1 MSKLGNVPHRYAR
14 YAEIMF
20 YEDASGL
27 QTFKYGKLG
36 ELTENIRTFALPFES
51 RTYTFKMQY
60 EYDSWNRIQR
70 MTYPDGEVVTYGYN
84 LGGLLERVSGRAVRQ
99 NVAVVHPDPERSG
112 GQTPTPEP
120 TVAYNYPYIDS
131 IAYNK
136 FEQKD
141 TVWYGNGT
149 RVAYAYDSLQRLL
162 HLRSYEGHDS
172 LMQDIAYT
180 YDAAGNIQGIQNT
193 AAALPNGLGGAY
205 RNTYKYDDLYRLSEA
220 NCQGTIVEMSYH
232 ANGRIH
238 RKTVKRPIT
247 AQLDVREAYMVTSND
262 YAYNINQPNT
272 LKGVRSYTY
281 HSNSSNQTV
290 EADSWFRWD
299 GCGNMVFHEDV
310 PGNLSRNMVW
320 TEENRLLL
328 VADNSHLSL
337 YLYDAGGER
346 AYKLTGDYHLQNTNG
361 QWFENYTLTTPTLY
375 ASPYLVANRQ
385 GYTKHYY
392 AGSERIVSKI
402 GGGGLR
408 GTDVLANVSSVNTLW
423 DEVVA
428 QTSLGGR
435 IRPQNPQMNLMQGL
449 YDWQD
454 SVQPENDCY
463 WYHPDHLGSA
473 SWVTDADG
481 SAVQHLEYLP
491 WGEDFVDQR
500 LNSFDGVRYT
510 FSAKEK
516 DTETG
521 YSYFGARYYSSDLSI
536 WLSVD
541 PMAAKYPSLSPY
553 VYCANNPVKLV
564 DPNGEK
570 IWIHD
575 EEGGSAAN
583 AYYQELDKWAN
594 SENINLSLGTDGYLN
609 ASFDGEYTDLSDE
622 AQNFL
627 HAVYNPNITV
637 DILATSNDYGD
648 NGYAFFCGTY
658 KKVVYGYSKGEE
670 VAHSYQV
677 VNPNDLRQFDEYH
690 QQPGQTSLH
699 ELMESYNAALM
710 SISNCSS
717 DDEGKRKYYKSSH
730 QNAPPQSGTFKVY
743 YTKNGRDLRKKL
755 PSVNINPSK
764 WYIYYSSESGDKIFK
779 KIPITNR

>member
-1 MSKLGNVPHRYAR
+1 MSIKPTNIPKCHLRKSADSAGNISRHC
-14 YAEIMF
+14 
-20 YEDASGL
+20 
-27 QTFKYGKLG
+27 KLG
-36 ELTENIRTFALPFES
+36 ELTENIRTFALPFENQ
-51 RTYTFKMQY
+51 TYTFKMQY
-60 EYDSWNRIQR
+60 EYDSWNRIQT
-70 MTYPDGEVVTYGYN
+70 MTYPDGEVVTYDYN
-84 LGGLLERVSGRAVRQ
+84 LGGMLKSVSGNKNGVPFR
-99 NVAVVHPDPERSG
+99 
-112 GQTPTPEP
+112 
-120 TVAYNYPYIDS
+120 YIDS
-131 IAYNK
+131 IRYNK
-136 FEQKD
+136 FELKD

-149 RVAYAYDSLQRLL
+149 RACYAYDSLQRLL

-238 RKTVKRPIT
+238 RKTVKRPII

-299 GCGNMVFHEDV
+299 GCGNMVFHEDE

-320 TEENRLLL
+320 TEENRLLF
-328 VADNSHLSL
+328 VADDSHLSL

-375 ASPYLVANRQ
+375 ASPYLVANKQ

-392 AGSERIVSKI
+392 AESERVASRI
-402 GGGGLR
+402 GGGGLADLDWNTAHHR
-408 GTDVLANVSSVNTLW
+408 VNGAW
-423 DEVVA
+423 DNAMGQVR
-428 QTSLGGR
+428 SGHRLL
-435 IRPQNPQMNLMQGL
+435 PSPPSNLLTGL
-449 YDWQD
+449 FDWQD
-454 SVQPENDCY
+454 SVQPETDCY

-491 WGEDFVDQR
+491 WGEDLVDQR

-521 YSYFGARYYSSDLSI
+521 YSYFGARYYNSDLSI

-541 PMAAKYPSLSPY
+541 PMTDKYPSTSPY
-553 VYCANNPVKLV
+553 AYCRNSPIRLV
-564 DPNGEK
+564 DPNGMFDDEAKAIK
-570 IWIHD
+570 IRNRAVRKYGEERVSDVYNNTVGGGKANYAFSIYGKGKSKRSYSGGTNELGGPVITHD
-575 EEGGSAAN
+575 KADKVVSSGKDFRSYRRSQRGSLDISITLTGGVQYGTSIKYKGKKTWLSAYGNAASVDLLGLSYHNDVDGSAFN
-583 AYYQELDKWAN
+583 SYHINQTDIHAN
-594 SENINLSLGTDGYLN
+594 SGIALDPLFSYNYYRNVSLEQTVYSEH
-609 ASFDGEYTDLSDE
+609 SFSS
-622 AQNFL
+622 F
-627 HAVYNPNITV
+627 
-637 DILATSNDYGD
+637 
-648 NGYAFFCGTY
+648 
-658 KKVVYGYSKGEE
+658 
-670 VAHSYQV
+670 
-677 VNPNDLRQFDEYH
+677 
-690 QQPGQTSLH
+690 
-699 ELMESYNAALM
+699 LMETYNSSNNIYDPNSGNNDFVLSYTAAIFLGIRINAKYHP
-710 SISNCSS
+710 
-717 DDEGKRKYYKSSH
+717 KR
-730 QNAPPQSGTFKVY
+730 
-743 YTKNGRDLRKKL
+743 
-755 PSVNINPSK
+755 
-764 WYIYYSSESGDKIFK
+764 
-779 KIPITNR
+779 